1 MSHLNEDKTETPE
14 SPERRELL
22 AKAGRY
28 AGATSAAALVLL
40 STTKSVDAGG
50 IFRSGGHR
58 HKRKYRGKKY
68 RKHWKGRNGS

>member
-1 MSHLNEDKTETPE
+1 MSDFNEDKTESPE

-40 STTKSVDAGG
+40 STTKSADAGG
-50 IFRSGGHR
+50 IFKSGGR
-58 HKRKYRGKKY
+58 RRRRG
-68 RKHWKGRNGS
+68 RRGRNVS